1 MPFRCSN
8 AAGSIQ
14 IGALRN
20 QFQLRGLC
28 GLKELNMRIIFV
40 VMLASVLSI
49 LAFKYVDR
57 SIGESEIMASP
68 MELSAQN

>member
-1 MPFRCSN
+1 MPQR
-8 AAGSIQ
+8 AAKS
-14 IGALRN
+14 GAEERLPVPRVV
-20 QFQLRGLC
+20 GP
-28 GLKELNMRIIFV
+28 KELLMRIIFV

-57 SIGESEIMASP
+57 SIGESQIMASP